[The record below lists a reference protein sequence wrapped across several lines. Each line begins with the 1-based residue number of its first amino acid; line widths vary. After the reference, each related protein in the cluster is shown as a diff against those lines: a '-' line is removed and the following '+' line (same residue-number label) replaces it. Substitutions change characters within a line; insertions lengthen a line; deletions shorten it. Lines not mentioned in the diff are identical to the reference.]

1 MRPVALTGIKPS
13 GEPHLGNL
21 FGAIRPALGTVG
33 THEAFFFIAD
43 AHALT
48 TLPEPD
54 ELRRLVQEVAA
65 AWLSCGLDPEEV
77 SLYRQSDV
85 PETFE
90 LAWILSCSTSK
101 GVLNRSHAYK
111 AAVEENEHR
120 GRPPD
125 EGVNAGLFA
134 YPVLMAA
141 DILAM
146 DADVVPVG
154 RDQLQ
159 HVEIARDIAQGLN
172 HHYGEVLTVPEPVV
186 HEAVAEVPG
195 TDGRKMSKSYA
206 NTLPILASHEELHR
220 RVMRIVTDSR
230 RPEEPKDPETCTV
243 FGIYRH
249 VAPPEQVEAMRRRY
263 LEGGL
268 GYREVKEELAE
279 RLRERFAPARERY
292 AKLQAEPEQIER
304 VLEAG
309 ARRARERARST
320 LSRVRAAVG
329 LDHHLQASPTEG
341 NL

>member
-1 MRPVALTGIKPS
+1 MGSVALTGIKPS
-13 GEPHLGNL
+13 GDPHLGNL
-21 FGAIRPALGTVG
+21 LGAIQPALGLMAS
-33 THEAFFFIAD
+33 HDAFFFIAD

-48 TLPEPD
+48 TSPKPD
-54 ELRRLVQEVAA
+54 KLKRLVAEVART
-65 AWLSCGLDPEEV
+65 WLACGLDPERV
-77 SLYRQSDV
+77 VLYRQSDV

-90 LAWILSCSTSK
+90 LAWILSCSTTK
-101 GVLNRSHAYK
+101 GVLNRAHAYK
-111 AAVEENEHR
+111 AVVERNEHR

-141 DILAM
+141 DILVM

-206 NTLPILASHEELHR
+206 NTLPILASPEELHR

-249 VAPPEQVEAMRRRY
+249 VAPPERVEAMRRRY

-268 GYREVKEELAE
+268 GYREVKEELAD
-279 RLRERFAPARERY
+279 LLVERFAEARERY
-292 AKLQAEPEQIER
+292 AALRTEPEQIGGI
-304 VLEAG
+304 LAAG
-309 ARRARERARST
+309 ARRARERARGT
-320 LSRVRAAVG
+320 LTRVRRAIGIA
-329 LDHHLQASPTEG
+329 E
-341 NL
+341 